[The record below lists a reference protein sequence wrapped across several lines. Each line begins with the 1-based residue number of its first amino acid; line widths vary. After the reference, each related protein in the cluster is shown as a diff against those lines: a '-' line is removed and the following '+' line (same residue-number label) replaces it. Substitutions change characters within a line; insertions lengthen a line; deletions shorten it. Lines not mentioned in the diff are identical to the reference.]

1 MWMNPFLQ
9 LGIYK
14 SPKQIKPKEQ
24 YLSKAEVLEDKE
36 EITMAHH
43 LYNSF
48 PVCFG
53 SKDHGQNLS
62 KIKASGQIS
71 KVRCC

>member
-14 SPKQIKPKEQ
+14 SPEIKPKEQ

-36 EITMAHH
+36 TLPWPTIYITVSPYVLDQKTM
-43 LYNSF
+43 
-48 PVCFG
+48 V
-53 SKDHGQNLS
+53 
-62 KIKASGQIS
+62 KIYL
-71 KVRCC
+71 R